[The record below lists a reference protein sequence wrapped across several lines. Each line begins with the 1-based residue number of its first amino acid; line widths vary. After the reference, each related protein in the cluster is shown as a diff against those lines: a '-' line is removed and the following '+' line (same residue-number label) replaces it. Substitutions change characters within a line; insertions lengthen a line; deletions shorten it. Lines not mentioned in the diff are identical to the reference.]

1 MPRIQKKLHFLTAMI
16 KLDKDKPLSIYR
28 ASAGSGKT
36 HLLTGFYLKQLF
48 LPNYLP
54 ETHSGDLRFSEILAV
69 TFTNK
74 ATAEMK
80 GRIIDQ
86 LYLLSKTPEKSKY
99 WDDVNPDGKK
109 TPEQIRAKAKALLV
123 DILNDYA
130 SFNISTID
138 SFFQK
143 VVRSFAREL
152 NVSGNYEVEL
162 DIDKTLDATLS
173 NFLDRLGEQGNRE
186 IFNWLVEFSD
196 KRSEDGSGWDLREP
210 LFKMAKKA
218 LTSEEYRN
226 HSQQIKA
233 FTHDKKAL
241 AQYEKMLRE
250 IRSEWKENVSRLGK
264 EGLGTLKRYELEIND
279 FKRGFPKKFNDF
291 AEYDGSKKIELG
303 SSLKSAAEDPGTWF
317 NKTSPYAHGLGD
329 EATTAI
335 QDIFR
340 RCVEHFTGQPF
351 RLYQSAIAIE
361 RNFYELG
368 IMANI
373 DEALKDFCNEQNT
386 MLLNSTN
393 ELLSRLIGPDDA
405 PFIYEKT
412 GTRIKSYMIDEF
424 QDTSGMQWHNFVP
437 LIDNSLSQGYQ
448 DLIVGDVK
456 QSIYRWRGSD
466 WGLLDSQLDTYH
478 PDMHLEDEEALH
490 ENWRSLPTIID
501 FNNQFFKD
509 IAERLD
515 TLTSTTQVSRIYRD
529 THQFFPEEKEKTTE
543 GLVHIEFLTVTDE
556 EGNVI
561 DSPTA
566 EEREAEAMR
575 RLPLQIIKLQ
585 QQGFRPRD
593 IAILCR
599 RKKECCKVAETLLAY
614 KQEHPDSPY
623 GMDIISGEALLISA
637 RHSVQ
642 TVINI
647 MRHLQAPESD
657 IQRMVALTSFF
668 QLEKYTPSEA
678 LDLFF
683 RLGKDENPFDRT
695 LVHHPLYEMTEQII
709 GRLPLQVQQDDAP
722 FLQAFRDL
730 VLSFT
735 SSQGADLAAFLQWWD
750 QTGAKR
756 SITTPEGQDAIQIMT
771 IHQSKG
777 LGMPAII
784 LPYAS
789 WEMDIDTGHDEI
801 IWCVPDEEP
810 FTKDILLPIKLD
822 KSLANTIFAE
832 EFAEERLRA
841 VIDNLNTAYVAFT
854 RAKEAM
860 IIMAPKSKGKADGSR
875 LEDMLSAYCC
885 ALPGE
890 ENSFTLGNWQR
901 QEKKN
906 DSTENNEEDDDGAEL
921 IEIGGENLLF
931 PDAKPLPQVSILH
944 SPSLPDITAKH
955 KGTYIHRALQEIR
968 TASGASDVIH
978 SLYLRGVIDPKMISE
993 DEMQQTI
1000 GQLLSDPNIRPW
1012 FGEDMCILNEQPIT
1026 DEGGKLQRPDRIV
1039 IDPLGGV
1046 TVIDYKTGRSHNSYR
1061 TQVST
1066 YMSLLRQIGFKD
1078 VAGYILY
1085 IKDHRIVNVN

>member
-1 MPRIQKKLHFLTAMI
+1 MI
-16 KLDKDKPLSIYR
+16 KLEKDKPLSIYR

-48 LPNYLP
+48 LPDYLP
-54 ETHSGDLRFSEILAV
+54 ETHSGDLRFNEILAV

-86 LYLLSKTPEKSKY
+86 LHLLSQHPEKSKY
-99 WDDVNPDGKK
+99 WEDVNPGFKK
-109 TPEQIRAKAKALLV
+109 SPDQIKAKARALLV

-173 NFLDRLGEQGNRE
+173 NFLDKLGEQGNRE
-186 IFNWLVEFSD
+186 VFDWLVEFSD
-196 KRSEDGSGWDLREP
+196 KRSEDGSGWDLRVP
-210 LFKMAKKA
+210 LLKMAKKA

-241 AQYEKMLRE
+241 AQYENMLRQ
-250 IRSEWKENVSRLGK
+250 IRKEWKENVCRLGN
-264 EGLGTLKRYELEIND
+264 EGLETLQRYGLEIGD
-279 FKRGFPKKFNDF
+279 FKRSFPKKLNDF
-291 AEYDGSKKIELG
+291 AEYDGTKKIELG
-303 SSLKSAAEDPGTWF
+303 STLVSAAEDPGTWF
-317 NKTSPYAHGLGD
+317 NKTSQYAHGLGE
-329 EATTAI
+329 EATAAI

-361 RNFYELG
+361 KNFYELG
-368 IMANI
+368 IMANL

-393 ELLSRLIGPDDA
+393 ELLARLIGPDDA

-478 PDMHLEDEEALH
+478 PSMHLEDEEALR
-490 ENWRSLPTIID
+490 ENWRSLPAIID
-501 FNNQFFKD
+501 FNNQFFRD
-509 IAERLD
+509 VAQRLD
-515 TLTSTTQVSRIYRD
+515 QLTSTTQVSRIYRD
-529 THQFFPEEKEKTTE
+529 VQQLFPEEKNGDKKTAE
-543 GLVHIEFLTVTDE
+543 GLVHIEFLNVTDE
-556 EGNVI
+556 EGNIVE
-561 DSPTA
+561 SPNA
-566 EEREAEAMR
+566 DQREAEAMR

-599 RKKECCKVAETLLAY
+599 RKKECCKVAETLLTY

-623 GMDIISGEALLISA
+623 GMDIISSEALLISA
-637 RHSVQ
+637 RQSVQ

-657 IQRMVALTSFF
+657 IQRMVALSGFF
-668 QLEKYTPSEA
+668 QLEGYSPSEA
-678 LDLFF
+678 LDLYF
-683 RLGKDENPFDRT
+683 RLDADENPFDRT
-695 LVHHPLYEMTEQII
+695 LVHHPLYEMSEQII
-709 GRLPLQVQQDDAP
+709 GRLPQHVQQDDAP

-730 VLSFT
+730 VLSFA
-735 SSQGADLAAFLQWWD
+735 SNQGADLAAFLQWWD
-750 QTGAKR
+750 QTGNKR
-756 SITTPEGQDAIQIMT
+756 SIATPEGQDAIQIMT

-777 LGMPAII
+777 LGLPAII

-789 WEMDIDTGHDEI
+789 WEMDLDTGHDEI
-801 IWCVPDEEP
+801 IWCTPDEEP

-822 KSLANTIFAE
+822 KSLTNTIFAD

-875 LEDMLSAYCC
+875 LEDMLNAYCC

-890 ENSFTLGNWQR
+890 EDCFTFGSWQR
-901 QEKKN
+901 PEK
-906 DSTENNEEDDDGAEL
+906 DPDDEQDEDEEGAEL
-921 IEIGGENLLF
+921 IDVGGESLLF
-931 PDAKPLPQVSILH
+931 PAATPLPQVSILH

-968 TASGASDVIH
+968 TADDATDVIH
-978 SLYLRGVIDPKMISE
+978 ALYLRGIIDPTIISE

-1000 GQLLSDPNIRPW
+1000 AHLLDDPQVRPW
-1012 FGEDMCILNEQPIT
+1012 FGQEMRILNEQPIT
-1026 DEGGKLQRPDRIV
+1026 DNTGKLQRPDRIV
-1039 IDPLGGV
+1039 IDPQGRV
-1046 TVIDYKTGRSHNSYR
+1046 SVIDYKTGRSHSSYR
-1061 TQVST
+1061 TQVLE
-1066 YMSLLRQIGFKD
+1066 YMDLLRQIGFKD
-1078 VAGYILY
+1078 VAGYILF
-1085 IKDHRIVNVN
+1085 IKDHRIVNVK